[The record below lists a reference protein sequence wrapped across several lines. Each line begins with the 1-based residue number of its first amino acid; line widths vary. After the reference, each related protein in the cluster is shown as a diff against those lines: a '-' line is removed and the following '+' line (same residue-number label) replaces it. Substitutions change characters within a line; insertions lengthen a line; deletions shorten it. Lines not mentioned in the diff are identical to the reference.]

1 MQSLLLLDL
10 HPCILQ
16 IRDPNILVV
25 GDELLRRELH
35 LVIEELV
42 QLRALGAQR
51 DECLP
56 HREVGLGKLL
66 SYRLERRC

>member
-42 QLRALGAQR
+42 QLR
-51 DECLP
+51 P
-56 HREVGLGKLL
+56 
-66 SYRLERRC
+66 LERRETSAFHTGKLA